1 MTPSIRRST
10 ITRAFGGDARRE
22 WFECNQRPNYKHFFC
37 ASARA
42 QPFAPT
48 RVGDRGLILFSPA
61 WIDAA
66 SDEEGRIFHAF
77 VSTNHSAQ
85 RDTEMNYIGDYT
97 KVPLLQTQMEWSLLP
112 LKRAWL
118 NRLWSLRTP
127 MGRALFTRIK
137 LRDFLKREP
146 SVAEVQGR
154 MQDAPA
160 IEIQWQK
167 LSAAFK
173 SGQEK
178 IQAVGIKC
186 EGYNAHL
193 ASIILMENN
202 EM

>member
-1 MTPSIRRST
+1 MLDSAGLTRYSLSWGESERASMTPSIRRST
-10 ITRAFGGDARRE
+10 ITKAFGGDARRE

-48 RVGDRGLILFSPA
+48 RVGDRGLMLFSPA
-61 WIDAA
+61 
-66 SDEEGRIFHAF
+66 
-77 VSTNHSAQ
+77 AQ